1 MPVEY
6 TTQRLEQ
13 TVSQSGGQQSN
24 TGGCCLVDKE
34 SKAEG
39 GLLHARVSRA
49 RRLGRRFSHSVS
61 GVSVLVRV
69 VAHAVFSPCVL
80 GVLCHRCVRWGVC
93 RYKSVAGKHCYFGL
107 CFRQC
112 FSA

>member
-1 MPVEY
+1 MQTGERNLY
-6 TTQRLEQ
+6 ACGIHYTQRLEQ

-69 VAHAVFSPCVL
+69 VAHAVRV
-80 GVLCHRCVRWGVC
+80 
-93 RYKSVAGKHCYFGL
+93 
-107 CFRQC
+107 
-112 FSA
+112 

>member
-1 MPVEY
+1 M
-6 TTQRLEQ
+6 
-13 TVSQSGGQQSN
+13 
-24 TGGCCLVDKE
+24 DKE

-69 VAHAVFSPCVL
+69 VAHAVRV
-80 GVLCHRCVRWGVC
+80 
-93 RYKSVAGKHCYFGL
+93 
-107 CFRQC
+107 
-112 FSA
+112 